1 MSNTQIAFYSGTN
14 TIGGTI
20 FSVTYGK
27 DRFIADFGH
36 SPKSALYDE
45 RIHTRGNITDEVTV
59 GILPNIPDFYTDSH
73 WNTVVGISHMHLD
86 HMGLLQ
92 YIPQN
97 IDIVTSRDSK
107 NLYEQLTAIGDGQPS
122 FHANRL
128 TAVEPNECFK
138 VGQIEITF
146 IPVNHDVI
154 GSCAIRIVTP
164 DTVIMYSG
172 DIRLNEGDA
181 LTNTWIHEAGDV
193 DYLIIETTSLSFD
206 ETFEKV
212 ACMPHTFGDSK
223 QYVLNI
229 YQRNIKRIIDYVK
242 LAKEMEYTFI
252 VDDRIA
258 TLIDA
263 FYEGDTSHCYMYES
277 VKPIGY
283 VGSIQPITLDEAIHL
298 EKVVIQHD
306 FSNWLLLAD
315 FDLSGFDY
323 LHSNG
328 MPLGDYDPG
337 YVVMKAWIERLN
349 LNYIDFQKSG
359 HATKAQLEE
368 VVNTIK
374 PKVLIPQ
381 HGFYPERLQYPKRLL
396 PEIGKVYEL

>member
-45 RIHTRGNITDEVTV
+45 RIHTRGNISDEVVV
-59 GILPNIPDFYTDSH
+59 GILPDIPDFYKDSQ

-92 YIPQN
+92 YIPHN
-97 IDIVTSRDSK
+97 VDIITSRDSK

-122 FHANRL
+122 FDANRL
-128 TAVEPNECFK
+128 TAVEPNKCFK

-154 GSCAIRIVTP
+154 GACAIRIATP

-172 DIRLNEGDA
+172 DIRLNDDDA
-181 LTNTWIHEAGDV
+181 LTDAWIHEAGDV

-206 ETFEKV
+206 NTEKEAYV
-212 ACMPHTFGDSK
+212 PHTFGECN
-223 QYVLNI
+223 QYILNI

-242 LAKEMEYTFI
+242 LTELMQYTFV

-263 FYEGDTSHCYMYES
+263 FYDGDTSHCYMYES

-283 VGSIQPITLDEAIHL
+283 TGSIQTITLEEAIQL

-306 FSNWLLLAD
+306 FSNWLLLSH
-315 FDLSGFDY
+315 FNLSGFDY

-328 MPLGDYDPG
+328 MPLGDFDPG
-337 YVVMKAWIERLN
+337 YKVMKAWIERLN
-349 LNYIDFQKSG
+349 LNYVDFQKSG
-359 HATKAQLEE
+359 HATIAQLEE

-381 HGFYPERLQYPKRLL
+381 HGFYPERLQYPNRIL